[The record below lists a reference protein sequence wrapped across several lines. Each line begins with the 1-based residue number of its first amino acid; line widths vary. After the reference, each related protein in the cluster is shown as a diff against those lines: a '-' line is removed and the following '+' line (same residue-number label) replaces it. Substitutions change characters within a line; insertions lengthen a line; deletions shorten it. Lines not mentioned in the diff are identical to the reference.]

1 MRLARLIIS
10 ELQCIGCEAPPL
22 DSEGGS
28 MPLELYYIEIEIDGH
43 SFEEYLLWWPQ
54 YLYLSPR

>member
-1 MRLARLIIS
+1 
-10 ELQCIGCEAPPL
+10 
-22 DSEGGS
+22 